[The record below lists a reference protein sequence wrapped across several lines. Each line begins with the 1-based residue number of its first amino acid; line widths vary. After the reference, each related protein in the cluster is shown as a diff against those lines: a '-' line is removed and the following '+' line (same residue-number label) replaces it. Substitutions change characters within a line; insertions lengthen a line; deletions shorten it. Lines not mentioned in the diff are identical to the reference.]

1 MRCPYTA
8 CTQLDKHVTEWM
20 ARHGLTLLRVGLGA
34 VFIWF
39 GVLKLLPGMSPARG
53 LAART
58 FDLLTLGVMS
68 PGVSVPTLALLECV
82 VGVGLITNLFM
93 RATLLL
99 LFVQM
104 VVTAAALFLFP
115 GEVFTASPYAPTPE
129 GQDVIKNVALA
140 AAALVTGSIVRGGR
154 VVPNSGDMSAPA
166 AHKRRRKVDR
176 MLAPFPP
183 D

>member
-1 MRCPYTA
+1 
-8 CTQLDKHVTEWM
+8 M
-20 ARHGLTLLRVGLGA
+20 ARHGVTLLRVGLGA
-34 VFIWF
+34 VFLWF
-39 GVLKLLPGMSPARG
+39 GVLKLFPGSSPARS

-58 FDLLTLGVMS
+58 FDLLSFGMMP
-68 PGVSVPTLALLECV
+68 PGVSVSALALLECV
-82 VGVGLITNLFM
+82 IGFGLITNLFM

-104 VVTAAALFLFP
+104 MVTAAAIFLFP
-115 GEVFTASPYAPTPE
+115 GEVFTASPYAPTLE

-140 AAALVTGSIVRGGR
+140 AAALVTGSIARGGR
-154 VVPNSGDMSAPA
+154 VVPNLGDMNAPT
-166 AHKRRRKVDR
+166 AHKRRRRVDR